1 MQPPTMSSAIA
12 PDLINRSSPLPLR
25 LLVSLPALNEE
36 ATIAQ
41 VIGRIPRSIP
51 GVSSVD
57 VLVIDDGSTDRTV
70 ELARGA
76 GAAVISHGSQRG
88 VGVAFHSAVRE
99 AIARGVDILV
109 SIDAD
114 GQFRPEDIPLLV
126 APVAAGQADFVTAS
140 RFKDPARIPKMP
152 ATKLWGNR
160 RMSWLVGRLTG
171 RHFADV
177 SCGFRAYGRE
187 ALLRLTLFGAFTYT
201 QEVFLDL
208 AFKGMRI
215 LEVPVDVRGE
225 REFGKSRVASNLWN
239 YAFRTSSILLRTFR
253 DYQPLT
259 FFTAISIGC
268 TGLGFAAWIYL
279 GIHYLET
286 QTFSPHKWAAF
297 AGAFAILLGL
307 LVFVTGLLADML
319 VRLRKNQEEILYR
332 LRKQE
337 GQTRREM
344 RP

>member
-1 MQPPTMSSAIA
+1 MT
-12 PDLINRSSPLPLR
+12 NR
-25 LLVSLPALNEE
+25 LLVYLPALNEE
-36 ATIAQ
+36 ATLAQ
-41 VIGRIPRSIP
+41 VIGRVPRSVP
-51 GVSSVD
+51 GVSEVE
-57 VLVIDDGSTDRTV
+57 VLVVDDGSTDRTV
-70 ELARGA
+70 ELARAA
-76 GAAVISHGSQRG
+76 GATVISHGTNRG
-88 VGVAFHSAVRE
+88 VGAAFHSAVRE
-99 AIARGVDILV
+99 AIARGSDILV

-140 RFKDPARIPKMP
+140 RFKDPARTPKMP
-152 ATKLWGNR
+152 AMKLWGNH

-171 RHFADV
+171 RRFADV

-215 LEVPVDVRGE
+215 LEVPVEVRGE
-225 REFGKSRVASNLWN
+225 REFGKSRVASSLWN

-259 FFTAISIGC
+259 FFTALSIGC
-268 TGLGFAAWIYL
+268 SGLGLAAWVFL
-279 GIHYLET
+279 GLHYVQT

-307 LVFVTGLLADML
+307 LTFVTGLVADML

-332 LRKQE
+332 LRRE
-337 GQTRREM
+337 ESRRD
-344 RP
+344 PS